1 MIEELEIVKYKGF
14 KNLKLNNLSQIN
26 IISGENNIGKT
37 ALLEALFLSEDISWG
52 ASKLCALQSFSFLA
66 ESRDTTEHR
75 IKKYLRNI
83 DFSIEIETD
92 DNCKG
97 DDLSMSIKHKSV
109 FHLNEIEEKKIKED
123 FNQDYQE
130 FLIGYREKKLYIEP
144 ITNVSL
150 ENKYIRNIYIN
161 SSKPMNKSLVTLY
174 SKIQS
179 KGIQHKFLSYLKL
192 LDKDIEWIEPQLLDD
207 EMLLRINLNNPERSL
222 VSSELG
228 EGTNRYIEIL
238 ATLLSNR
245 GGTVF
250 IDEVENGIHY
260 TKLYDIWKAI
270 IEIVEKEEIQLFVT
284 THNLES
290 IQALNDA
297 SEAMKFN
304 KIASIKLQKDKDNS
318 IYPVI
323 RNYSSFVAT
332 VNSGMDIR

>member
-37 ALLEALFLSEDISWG
+37 ALLEILFLSEDISWG
-52 ASKLCALQSFSFLA
+52 ASKLCALQSFSLLA

-97 DDLSMSIKHKSV
+97 DDLSMSIKYKSV

-161 SSKPMNKSLVTLY
+161 SSKPMNKSLVKLY

-238 ATLLSNR
+238 ATLLSNS

-284 THNLES
+284 THDRES
-290 IQALNDA
+290 IEALNRA
-297 SEAMKFN
+297 SEDIKFE
-304 KIASIKLQKDKDNS
+304 KITSVTLEKDENNI
-318 IYPVI
+318 IYPII
-323 RNYSSFVAT
+323 RKYSSFTAT
-332 VNSGMDIR
+332 VDSGMDIR